1 MTHASARE
9 MRVVHSSRGRLRVH
23 VPDRDGQVVSRL
35 RALRGVTS
43 AQASELTGNVLIL
56 FDPRQTSEQRLL
68 EELGFPPV
76 SAPERVQQPLPQPL
90 PETERGAKHRF
101 SSPLRFGEWWK
112 GGETSGRSSSSGEEP
127 LHVVRLDHADP
138 AGSPAYVMGPLRNLY
153 QALGWSSVGM
163 AIVGAIT
170 PGIPTTPFALL
181 AGYFFIRSSPA
192 AHDWLLRSRW
202 LGPIVQD
209 WERHRGVRPGVK
221 AAAVGL
227 IAGSMVLTWLLGL
240 PAAVTAT
247 ILTFEVIGLV
257 IVVRLPVVEAAPAS
271 TPVTL

>member
-1 MTHASARE
+1 M
-9 MRVVHSSRGRLRVH
+9 
-23 VPDRDGQVVSRL
+23 
-35 RALRGVTS
+35 
-43 AQASELTGNVLIL
+43 
-56 FDPRQTSEQRLL
+56 
-68 EELGFPPV
+68 
-76 SAPERVQQPLPQPL
+76 
-90 PETERGAKHRF
+90 
-101 SSPLRFGEWWK
+101 
-112 GGETSGRSSSSGEEP
+112 
-127 LHVVRLDHADP
+127 
-138 AGSPAYVMGPLRNLY
+138 RNLY

-209 WERHRGVRPGVK
+209 WEQHRGVRPGVK

-227 IAGSMVLTWLLGL
+227 IACSMALTWMLGL
-240 PAAVTAT
+240 PAAVTTT

-257 IVVRLPVVEAAPAS
+257 IVVRLPVVEPGTGPAPA
-271 TPVTL
+271 TE